1 MIRNLAIASCC
12 IAVVACKHVVDDAS
26 QPAIIVDPT
35 DASRAALQQAVN
47 EAMRTDVLLAEDALT
62 DSSILIIE
70 HQVPESITG
79 SPAQG
84 RNMEMPVQ
92 FRLFTNG
99 TVCVLEDQRD
109 KTRYLLDDT
118 QCVAEAG
125 SAK

>member
-1 MIRNLAIASCC
+1 MIRVFAIASCC
-12 IAVVACKHVVDDAS
+12 IAMAACKHVVDDANE
-26 QPAIIVDPT
+26 PAVVVDPT

-70 HQVPESITG
+70 HRVPESIAG

-99 TVCVLEDQRD
+99 KVCVLEDQRD
-109 KTRYLLDDT
+109 KTRYVLDDT
-118 QCVAEAG
+118 KCAAESKAR
-125 SAK
+125 